1 MAWFKQEAAQDG
13 TFLPNGHRVTLDLI
27 LDDGDGYLATENGFV
42 VNQVRAA
49 IASKSH
55 GWVEITEADYNEAVK
70 KKANPVNRKSA
81 RNRLNGLNA
90 GMFQP
95 RESVQVAPF
104 AEVVNKPDPI
114 QVPKPEEFKI
124 PPRPRVGKMV
134 NA

>member
-13 TFLPNGHRVTLDLI
+13 TYLPDGRKITLDFI
-27 LDDGDGYLATENGFV
+27 LDETGDGFLAVENGYV
-42 VNQVRAA
+42 VNQIRQA

-70 KKANPVNRKSA
+70 KKASYQPPRRGLRK
-81 RNRLNGLNA
+81 LTA
-90 GMFQP
+90 GMFLP

-134 NA
+134 SV